1 MIVKI
6 KGIAANTDEFTQSL
20 LQLTENRK
28 NEVNYYNA
36 GKTYRSGQVDIIVE
50 VISNFSAILIIIIQS
65 IMMLELR
72 KDKRTV
78 KVTDS
83 KGTSIEITG
92 PVDEEKV
99 KFIIKKIDEINLD
112 DEVSVEILDMNKEKV
127 SNAANFG

>member
-1 MIVKI
+1 
-6 KGIAANTDEFTQSL
+6 
-20 LQLTENRK
+20 
-28 NEVNYYNA
+28 
-36 GKTYRSGQVDIIVE
+36 
-50 VISNFSAILIIIIQS
+50 
-65 IMMLELR
+65 MMLELR